1 MKMVSRVKALR
12 VMAVLMLMFVLT
24 MFLLSMFNGCTEN
37 SRVKNFGGTGNI
49 NLPQGEKLVLI
60 TWKEEN
66 IWYLTRKMRQ
76 DETAEVYKFEE
87 ESSLGIVE
95 GTYIIHES
103 K

>member
-1 MKMVSRVKALR
+1 MVRVKALR
-12 VMAVLMLMFVLT
+12 LVIALILTFVLT

-49 NLPQGEKLVLI
+49 NLPQGQKLVLI

-66 IWYLTRKMRQ
+66 IWYLTREMRQ
-76 DETAEVYKFEE
+76 DETAEVYKFKE
-87 ESSLGIVE
+87 ESNLGIVE
-95 GTYIIHES
+95 GTYIISES